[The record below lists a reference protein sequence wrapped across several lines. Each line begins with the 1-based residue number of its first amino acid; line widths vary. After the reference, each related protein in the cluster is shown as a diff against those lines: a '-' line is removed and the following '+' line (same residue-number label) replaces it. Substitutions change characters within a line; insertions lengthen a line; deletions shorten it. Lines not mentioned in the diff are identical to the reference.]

1 MFGTPNWKLTA
12 GSPKNHPLL
21 KREIIWTKSPW
32 NGFHVNFPGYI
43 HLGFPGCNQPT
54 LNPTRFFSYAIAGR
68 LPSISNATLWQLS
81 RGWVWLV
88 GWLVRFC
95 YSHWCVTARC
105 LEEPIPF
112 LGEVTW
118 VLYPQSTFDGC
129 SCVATSWLMVFFHF
143 LPVELGSQPT
153 AGRDYPTIGWS
164 SRLEILGKV
173 LLGGF

>member
-88 GWLVRFC
+88 GWFVLLLSLMCDSSLFGRA
-95 YSHWCVTARC
+95 H
-105 LEEPIPF
+105 PF
-112 LGEVTW
+112 FGWGDLGFV
-118 VLYPQSTFDGC
+118 STVNLWWMQLCGHQLMD
-129 SCVATSWLMVFFHF
+129 TSWF
-143 LPVELGSQPT
+143 SS
-153 AGRDYPTIGWS
+153 GWAW
-164 SRLEILGKV
+164 
-173 LLGGF
+173 